1 MTTQEN
7 SWRKLCLLVAEE
19 KDPDRLSELVEQLI
33 ASLDEVRLD
42 LEKRE
47 TQFRPNASR
56 SPEDE
61 FTQ

>member
-1 MTTQEN
+1 
-7 SWRKLCLLVAEE
+7 VAEE

-47 TQFRPNASR
+47 AQFRPNASR